1 MSKGAQRRLAAIV
14 AADVAGYSRL
24 MGADEEGT
32 LAVLKGHRREHI
44 DPKIAEHNGRI
55 VKTTGDGIL
64 LEFASVLDAARCC
77 LDVQRG
83 MAERNADIPA
93 ERRMLFRV
101 GINLGDIII
110 DGEDIHG
117 DGVNVAARLEALCE
131 PGGIAVS
138 GNVHEQVQDRLDG
151 QFVECGSHE
160 VKNIVRPVKVWRWS
174 PENSGMEGQPKVTAP
189 ASTLHDGPSIA
200 VLPFDNMSG
209 DAEQEYFADGISEDI
224 ITDLSK
230 VSGLLV
236 IARNSSFAY
245 KGQNPDI
252 RKVCRELSV
261 RHVLE
266 GSVRKSGRRVRITA
280 QLIDGS
286 NGGHL
291 WAERY
296 DRDLEDIFTVQD
308 EVTREIVQALKLA
321 LTDRERRRR
330 DARGRVDPVAYDHFL
345 RARNCVYRF
354 TAEAMR
360 QARDELDQAIA
371 RDAALATAYAML
383 AIVHC
388 VEHANAWNG
397 AGADHLDRAL
407 DLVNKALATD
417 PDEPQ
422 AYYALALTKMWQR
435 ELDEA
440 AKAAE
445 RAIELDPSFAGVYTA
460 LGTIL
465 DFAGQHEAAVEKLRR
480 ALLLDPR
487 YDTALQFI
495 GRAQFSLRQYDEA
508 EASLKRRLALSPKSD
523 MSRVFLAAIYGHTGR
538 HEEARRLWKEIMQ
551 INPDFSI
558 DRVRR
563 VLPYRDAA
571 CFDHFEAGLTAA
583 GLPI

>member
-1 MSKGAQRRLAAIV
+1 MSTGTQRRLAAIV
-14 AADVAGYSRL
+14 AADVVGYSRL

-44 DPKIAEHNGRI
+44 DPKIGQHNGRI

-64 LEFASVLDAARCC
+64 LEFASVLDAVRCC

-160 VKNIVRPVKVWRWS
+160 VKNIVRPIKVWRWS
-174 PENSGMEGQPKVTAP
+174 PENSSLEGQPKVTAP
-189 ASTLHDGPSIA
+189 APSLHDRPSIA

-209 DAEQEYFADGISEDI
+209 DTEQEYFADGISEDI

-245 KGQNPDI
+245 KGQNPDV
-252 RKVCRELSV
+252 RKVCRELGV

-321 LTDRERRRR
+321 LTDRERGRR
-330 DARGRVDPVAYDHFL
+330 DARGKVDPVAYDHFL

-354 TAEAMR
+354 SAEAMR
-360 QARDELDQAIA
+360 EARQELHQAIA
-371 RDAALATAYAML
+371 RDAGLATAYAML
-383 AIVHC
+383 AVVHC

-397 AGADHLDRAL
+397 AGHDHLDRAL
-407 DLVNKALATD
+407 ELVNKALAAD
-417 PDEPQ
+417 PDESQ

-495 GRAQFSLRQYDEA
+495 GRAQFSLRRYDEA
-508 EASLKRRLALSPKSD
+508 EASLKHRLALSPKSD

-538 HEEARRLWKEIMQ
+538 REEAQRLWKEIMQ

-558 DRVRR
+558 DHVRR

-571 CFDHFEAGLTAA
+571 CFEHFEAGLTAA